1 MNKGVIHAI
10 YQMHKQSHVNPAL
23 EREVIVR
30 LSTQF
35 LKAGGLREKD
45 IPRLKEVIRWVIAI
59 LLDSVRSGK
68 SIPIVI
74 PRGHSH
80 YNGKRFGYRIV
91 ERVLEAFKAQ
101 NYLSIKV
108 APPSRYGG
116 KASEVLASRRFRVAH
131 KDELI
136 HWVRHTS
143 PTEYLELRL
152 TDKDDFLDIRF
163 TKPVPIDSVTQQ
175 WVDNLRAINDF
186 NQTVPIFLFEDDQTI
201 KTILCDSFV
210 TFNETRYVRSFC
222 RGRLDCGG
230 RFYGTWWQLIP
241 SQYRSSISIDGQPVV
256 ECDFSAMALR
266 LFYARIGSQPPNDPY
281 DLGLTATNMGE
292 TRKIL
297 KRFVLAITNDKDGKF
312 RLKRKEYETLGIDHE
327 GLVEL
332 LIQKHPKISQFFFSD
347 SGVEL
352 QFLDSKIAEKIMLEG
367 IRHGILILSVHDS
380 FIAQQRHLTKLMDIM
395 KDVYQNEV
403 GWPAVIRQETPKRSP
418 QMNLPPSRS
427 RYARFFHLTYLGDEI
442 GSGRLK
448 PGPGGL
454 ADYAYSMQAPGGSD
468 GQPLAVS

>member
-1 MNKGVIHAI
+1 MSKEVIHAI
-10 YQMHKQSHVNPAL
+10 YQMGKQSRVNPAL
-23 EREVIVR
+23 EREVVLC

-35 LKAGGLREKD
+35 LSVGGLRDKD
-45 IPRLKEVIRWVIAI
+45 IPRIKEVIRWVIAI
-59 LLDSVRSGK
+59 LIDSVRSGK
-68 SIPIVI
+68 SIPVVV
-74 PRGHSH
+74 PRGHSN
-80 YNGKRFGYRIV
+80 YKGKRFGYRIV

-108 APPSRYGG
+108 TPPSRYGG

-131 KDELI
+131 KDDLI
-136 HWVRHTS
+136 PWVRHLSHTDH
-143 PTEYLELRL
+143 LELRL
-152 TDKDDFLDIRF
+152 TKKDEFEGIRL
-163 TKPVPIDSVTQQ
+163 TEPIPINSLTQQ

-186 NQTVPIFLFEDDQTI
+186 NQTVPIFLFEDDRTI
-201 KTILCDSFV
+201 KTILCERFV

-256 ECDFSAMALR
+256 ECDFSAMAIR
-266 LFYARIGSQPPNDPY
+266 LLYARIGSQPPKDPY
-281 DLGLTATNMGE
+281 DLGLTATDLE
-292 TRKIL
+292 ESRKIL

-312 RLKRKEYETLGIDHE
+312 RLKRKEYETLGTDHK

-332 LIQKHPKISQFFFSD
+332 LIQKHPKISQFFFCD

-367 IRHGILILSVHDS
+367 IQHGILILSVHDS
-380 FIAQQRHLTKLMDIM
+380 FITQKRHLAKLMDIM
-395 KDVYQNEV
+395 RDVYQSEV

-418 QMNLPPSRS
+418 QINLPPSQS
-427 RYARFFHLTYLGDEI
+427 RYARFFHETYFAEEI
-442 GSGRLK
+442 ASGRRI
-448 PGPGGL
+448 PSPGGL
-454 ADYAYSMQAPGGSD
+454 GDCVGVERG
-468 GQPLAVS
+468 